1 MSATRRKD
9 IDRARVREAI
19 EIAETKTSA
28 EIVVSLAPF
37 FFGDVWAEAR
47 RAFAKL
53 GVWKTRRRN
62 GVLLFVVPSRRRVV
76 VLADEG
82 AVARIDTKVWR
93 DAAEVI
99 AAGFARGL
107 GTDALVAAIEQ
118 LAQTL
123 AAVFP
128 VGAAEVNE
136 LSDEPLVGVTP

>member
-107 GTDALVAAIEQ
+107 GTEALVAAIDQ

>member
-1 MSATRRKD
+1 MSASRRKD

-28 EIVVSLAPF
+28 ELVVSLAPF
-37 FFGDVWAEAR
+37 FIGDVWEEAR

-53 GVWKTRRRN
+53 GIWKTRHRN

-82 AVARIDTKVWR
+82 AVARIDTKVWS
-93 DAAEVI
+93 DAADVI
-99 AAGFARGL
+99 AEGFARGR
-107 GTDALVAAIEQ
+107 GTEALVAAIDQ

-128 VGAAEVNE
+128 VGASEVNE
-136 LSDEPLVGVTP
+136 LPDEPLVGITP

>member
-99 AAGFARGL
+99 AAGFARGH
-107 GTDALVAAIEQ
+107 GTEALVAAIDQ